1 MSCMDMTAFSLAM
14 WVLPVAIAHSP
25 TYDSR
30 QRGLMGENELKLDE
44 VFQEKSN
51 VYTNGVTEFALDQA
65 LYLCACS
72 IPS

>member
-1 MSCMDMTAFSLAM
+1 MTALAM
-14 WVLPVAIAHSP
+14 WVLPVAIAYSP
-25 TYDSR
+25 TANDSR
-30 QRGLMGENELKLDE
+30 QRGLMGEDELKLDE
-44 VFQEKSN
+44 GYQEKHN

>member
-1 MSCMDMTAFSLAM
+1 MTALAM
-14 WVLPVAIAHSP
+14 WVLPVAIAYSP
-25 TYDSR
+25 TANDSR
-30 QRGLMGENELKLDE
+30 QRGLMGEDELKLDE
-44 VFQEKSN
+44 GYQEKPN